1 MEKSSF
7 ECKKVLI
14 SLLQTVELESSCM
27 TWIVQE
33 FGDNFEPNF
42 EPEVPQRSLEPHLK
56 TSHPVKQFELTN

>member
-1 MEKSSF
+1 MGKSSF

-33 FGDNFEPNF
+33 FGDNFEPNIDPGST
-42 EPEVPQRSLEPHLK
+42 PEVTG
-56 TSHPVKQFELTN
+56 TSFEDFPSSETV